1 MALGPASRNSVGGVE
16 ILNLFGGLPGYP
28 AKPNSEYPSIYLGS
42 QSARDKLR
50 GREGNNPDRLLRSQ
64 SSAQS
69 LRIFRYCDSQDVGL
83 EAATI

>member
-1 MALGPASRNSVGGVE
+1 MRGVE

-28 AKPNSEYPSIYLGS
+28 AKPNSEYPDSYLGS

-50 GREGNNPDRLLRSQ
+50 GREGNNPDRLLRSR
-64 SSAQS
+64 SPAQS
-69 LRIFRYCDSQDVGL
+69 LRIFRYSDSQDVGL

>member
-1 MALGPASRNSVGGVE
+1 MALGPASSHYVRGVE

-28 AKPNSEYPSIYLGS
+28 AKPNSEYPDIYLGS

-50 GREGNNPDRLLRSQ
+50 GREGNNPDRLLRSP

-69 LRIFRYCDSQDVGL
+69 LRILRYCDSQDVGL